1 MSQDEPDINLH
12 GTIRD
17 AGTVASF
24 GMLRL
29 KGLI

>member
-1 MSQDEPDINLH
+1 MILD
-12 GTIRD
+12 GTIQD

-29 KGLI
+29 KRLI